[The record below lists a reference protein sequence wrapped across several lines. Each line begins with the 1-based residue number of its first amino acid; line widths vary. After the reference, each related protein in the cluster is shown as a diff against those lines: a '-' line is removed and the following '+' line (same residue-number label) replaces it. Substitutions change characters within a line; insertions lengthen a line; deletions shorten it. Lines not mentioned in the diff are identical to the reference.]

1 MRTIRKRLL
10 ALLLTVAMLGTLFA
24 GLPIAS
30 AASEALGNVTDAAVD
45 GNTLLLTIDSGGSAS
60 DLLTLEV
67 CQDNILRV
75 DYQPESVEPSPD
87 TPIIDP
93 ELTWDTT
100 TATEID
106 ITGDPIVIQTD
117 GMRIEISRTPCRM
130 TVMQADGTTLFW
142 EPESGGIYHDGV
154 RFVRAESSNMYG
166 IHGFDCFSDNGNLL
180 RNDNSST
187 AAAGQQGNSGGRL
200 CGQLPDMVFWW
211 TLTAAIPIQTPPT
224 ARWNS
229 IMGERRRRAAATRKK
244 T

>member
-117 GMRIEISRTPCRM
+117 
-130 TVMQADGTTLFW
+130 
-142 EPESGGIYHDGV
+142 
-154 RFVRAESSNMYG
+154 
-166 IHGFDCFSDNGNLL
+166 
-180 RNDNSST
+180 
-187 AAAGQQGNSGGRL
+187 AA
-200 CGQLPDMVFWW
+200 
-211 TLTAAIPIQTPPT
+211 
-224 ARWNS
+224 
-229 IMGERRRRAAATRKK
+229 
-244 T
+244 

>member
-10 ALLLTVAMLGTLFA
+10 ALLLTAAMLGTLFT
-24 GLPIAS
+24 GLPLAS

-45 GNTLLLTIDSGGSAS
+45 GNVLLLTIDSGGSAS

-142 EPESGGIYHDGV
+142 EPESGGIYHDGCASYALNPAICMV
-154 RFVRAESSNMYG
+154 FMDLTASAIMG
-166 IHGFDCFSDNGNLL
+166 TFCGTTTAL
-180 RNDNSST
+180 RP
-187 AAAGQQGNSGGRL
+187 QQGSREIPAAHL

-229 IMGERRRRAAATRKK
+229 IMGGTPARAAAMRKK

>member
-60 DLLTLEV
+60 APLTLEV
-67 CQDNILRV
+67 CPDKTLRV

-106 ITGDPIVIQTD
+106 ITGDPIVIQTA
-117 GMRIEISRTPCRM
+117 GMRIEISRTTCRM
-130 TVMQADGTTLFW
+130 TVMQADVTPLFW
-142 EPESGGIYHDGV
+142 VPESGGIHHDGV
-154 RFVRAESSNMYG
+154 RLLRAESSNRYAN
-166 IHGFDCFSDNGNLL
+166 HAFN
-180 RNDNSST
+180 
-187 AAAGQQGNSGGRL
+187 
-200 CGQLPDMVFWW
+200 
-211 TLTAAIPIQTPPT
+211 
-224 ARWNS
+224 
-229 IMGERRRRAAATRKK
+229 
-244 T
+244 

>member
-1 MRTIRKRLL
+1 MGLPYAPPCCLIKEEVYANDKKRLL

-93 ELTWDTT
+93 
-100 TATEID
+100 
-106 ITGDPIVIQTD
+106 
-117 GMRIEISRTPCRM
+117 
-130 TVMQADGTTLFW
+130 
-142 EPESGGIYHDGV
+142 
-154 RFVRAESSNMYG
+154 
-166 IHGFDCFSDNGNLL
+166 
-180 RNDNSST
+180 
-187 AAAGQQGNSGGRL
+187 
-200 CGQLPDMVFWW
+200 
-211 TLTAAIPIQTPPT
+211 
-224 ARWNS
+224 
-229 IMGERRRRAAATRKK
+229 
-244 T
+244 

>member
-10 ALLLTVAMLGTLFA
+10 ALLLTATMLGTLFT
-24 GLPIAS
+24 GLPLAS

-45 GNTLLLTIDSGGSAS
+45 GKVLLLTIDSGGSAS

-166 IHGFDCFSDNGNLL
+166 RSEEL
-180 RNDNSST
+180 
-187 AAAGQQGNSGGRL
+187 
-200 CGQLPDMVFWW
+200 V
-211 TLTAAIPIQTPPT
+211 
-224 ARWNS
+224 
-229 IMGERRRRAAATRKK
+229 
-244 T
+244 

>member
-117 GMRIEISRTPCRM
+117 GMPYAM
-130 TVMQADGTTLFW
+130 
-142 EPESGGIYHDGV
+142 PHDGDAG
-154 RFVRAESSNMYG
+154 R
-166 IHGFDCFSDNGNLL
+166 
-180 RNDNSST
+180 RNYAVLGT
-187 AAAGQQGNSGGRL
+187 R
-200 CGQLPDMVFWW
+200 
-211 TLTAAIPIQTPPT
+211 
-224 ARWNS
+224 
-229 IMGERRRRAAATRKK
+229 ERRHLPRRGALRTR
-244 T
+244 